1 MPPLWTLSLPD
12 VDPLPQPGPTAVFR
26 GLLLLT
32 FLLHLLPM
40 NVVLGGSVVALATR
54 LGRQDAAGHAARA
67 VAWFTQALPTVVAA
81 AVTFGVAP
89 LLFLQVL
96 YGRAFFGSAVLMA
109 WPWLGVVPLLIVA
122 YYAAYRSAMQSAAGG
137 WAAPAVVT
145 VIVVLV
151 SGVYVNN
158 MSLMLQADRFA
169 DVAAGARGWL
179 LNWSDPTV
187 VPRYLHMFLG
197 AVAVAGAGLAG
208 LGLVWARR
216 ERERAHGEW
225 AMRRGSA
232 WLAVA
237 TLMNLVAGFWWL
249 LALPRDLLLRFMGRD
264 PFAATTLMLGIVL
277 GMVALAAFALAW
289 RGINPAP
296 AVKGGLGAL
305 VATLVAMVITR
316 DQVRESAM
324 VLMGL
329 QPNPWVQ
336 TQWLPMAIFALLLV
350 GALATVAWMAGL
362 LAKGDRG

>member
-1 MPPLWTLSLPD
+1 
-12 VDPLPQPGPTAVFR
+12 
-26 GLLLLT
+26 
-32 FLLHLLPM
+32 
-40 NVVLGGSVVALATR
+40 
-54 LGRQDAAGHAARA
+54 
-67 VAWFTQALPTVVAA
+67 
-81 AVTFGVAP
+81 
-89 LLFLQVL
+89 
-96 YGRAFFGSAVLMA
+96 
-109 WPWLGVVPLLIVA
+109 
-122 YYAAYRSAMQSAAGG
+122 
-137 WAAPAVVT
+137 VT